1 MARINKLRVFLTII
15 ALAGLSSV
23 SLAQFSGGLRI
34 GANAANMSGSSVTNS
49 EMLIGYNIGGFFNYS
64 FEDLISSDF
73 GQIFSM
79 RAELSLQQKGTTADY
94 KFTEENIQENV
105 KVDATYVQ
113 VPILARFTFGE
124 DRGMQYFGEV
134 GFYGAAL
141 FGLEIDGEVWRDH
154 DNDPNT
160 DRRKYRDE
168 YAGFDAGAVVGGG
181 LSIPF
186 GGRKSPWR
194 AYMNLRYSLGLM
206 NVGEHK
212 GTNDIHED
220 QLKDV
225 KNNAISF
232 LAGVAYKF

>member
-1 MARINKLRVFLTII
+1 MATINKLRVFFII
-15 ALAGLSSV
+15 LSLVGLSSI
-23 SLAQFSGGLRI
+23 SLAQFSGGFRL
-34 GANAANMSGSSVTNS
+34 GVNAANMSGSSVENS

-64 FEDLISSDF
+64 FEDAISSDF

-79 RAELSLQQKGTTADY
+79 QGELAIQQKGTTADY
-94 KFTEENIQENV
+94 MYTDTTMTNT
-105 KVDATYVQ
+105 KVAATYVQ
-113 VPILARFTFGE
+113 VPVLARFTFGE

-141 FGLEIDGEVWRDH
+141 FGLEIDGEVWRDNDEDP
-154 DNDPNT
+154 DN
-160 DRRKYRDE
+160 DRRKYREE
-168 YAGFDAGAVVGGG
+168 YTGFDAGVVVGGG

-194 AYMNLRYSLGLM
+194 AYVNLRYSQGLM
-206 NVGEHK
+206 NVGEYK
-212 GTNDIHED
+212 DKTVDIHED

-225 KNNAISF
+225 KNSAISF